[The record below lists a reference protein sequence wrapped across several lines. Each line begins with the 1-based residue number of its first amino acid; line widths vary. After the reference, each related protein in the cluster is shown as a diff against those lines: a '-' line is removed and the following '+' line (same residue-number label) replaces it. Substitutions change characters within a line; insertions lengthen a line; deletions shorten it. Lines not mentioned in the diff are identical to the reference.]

1 MDLPRMAQ
9 GWFFAANW
17 IGSVIL
23 VKHNNGRKPLHRI
36 FLFWSLGTAQA
47 GFGIPLIGVLNGGMA
62 RAGGNPINATAFM
75 FALAFSVAAILAI
88 SFSGLPDI
96 HHLKSAP
103 LISFTPGLLIGF
115 YAVSATII
123 IPRFGAGN
131 FIAFILLAQL
141 LMAAIIDQLGLF
153 GLAQRPINLTRASA
167 FLLIAIGIVVMQ
179 FAATMNS
186 D

>member
-1 MDLPRMAQ
+1 MAQ

-17 IGSVIL
+17 ISWVI
-23 VKHNNGRKPLHRI
+23 VNRHNNGRKPLNRM
-36 FLFWSLGTAQA
+36 FLFWSLWTALA

-62 RAGGNPINATAFM
+62 RAVGNPMSATAVM
-75 FALAFSVAAILAI
+75 FAVAFSVAAILAI
-88 SFSGLPDI
+88 SFYGLPDI
-96 HHLKSAP
+96 QQLKAAP
-103 LISFTPGLLIGF
+103 LVSFTPGLLIGF

-141 LMAAIIDQLGLF
+141 LMAAIIDQVGLF
-153 GLAQRPINLTRASA
+153 GLPLRPINLTRALA
-167 FLLIAIGIVVMQ
+167 FLLIAGGIVVMQ
-179 FAATMNS
+179 FGASKNS

>member
-1 MDLPRMAQ
+1 LNRM
-9 GWFFAANW
+9 
-17 IGSVIL
+17 
-23 VKHNNGRKPLHRI
+23 
-36 FLFWSLGTAQA
+36 FLFWASWTALA

-62 RAGGNPINATAFM
+62 RAVGNPISATAVM
-75 FALAFSVAAILAI
+75 FAVAFAVAAILATA
-88 SFSGLPDI
+88 FFGLPDFQQ
-96 HHLKSAP
+96 LRSAP

-141 LMAAIIDQLGLF
+141 LMAAIIDQVGLF
-153 GLAQRPINLTRASA
+153 GMAQRPINLTRAAA
-167 FLLIAIGIVVMQ
+167 FALIAIGIVVMQ
-179 FAATMNS
+179 FAANRKP

>member
-1 MDLPRMAQ
+1 ML
-9 GWFFAANW
+9 
-17 IGSVIL
+17 
-23 VKHNNGRKPLHRI
+23 
-36 FLFWSLGTAQA
+36 A

-62 RAGGNPINATAFM
+62 RAVGNPISATAVMFAVAFAVAAIMATAF
-75 FALAFSVAAILAI
+75 F
-88 SFSGLPDI
+88 GLPDFQQ
-96 HHLKSAP
+96 LRSAP

-141 LMAAIIDQLGLF
+141 LMAAIIDQVGLLGMT
-153 GLAQRPINLTRASA
+153 QQPINLTRAAA
-167 FLLIAIGIVVMQ
+167 FALIAIGIVVMQ
-179 FAATMNS
+179 FATNRNA